1 MRVVL
6 SVSAMLVGLLGT
18 YLVGTG
24 VFLPG
29 TTPPDTWW
37 KPILIPLANPHPLS
51 WLFLTVSV
59 ALAFFG
65 VAVAGSTRSRSAQ
78 VRTSQILLFG
88 GTFSVLTA
96 AGFAVLLFFLWRQGT
111 TSAHN
116 LGLVFNLAALQA
128 CLGLILGGGAT
139 IAGRG
144 FRHVT
149 VPVMLLGAIETAAAG
164 ALLFYGTSL

>member
-29 TTPPDTWW
+29 NTPPDTWW

-65 VAVAGSTRSRSAQ
+65 DGAV
-78 VRTSQILLFG
+78 
-88 GTFSVLTA
+88 
-96 AGFAVLLFFLWRQGT
+96 
-111 TSAHN
+111 N
-116 LGLVFNLAALQA
+116 E
-128 CLGLILGGGAT
+128 GAF
-139 IAGRG
+139 IWD
-144 FRHVT
+144 
-149 VPVMLLGAIETAAAG
+149 PYVMNHKP
-164 ALLFYGTSL
+164 